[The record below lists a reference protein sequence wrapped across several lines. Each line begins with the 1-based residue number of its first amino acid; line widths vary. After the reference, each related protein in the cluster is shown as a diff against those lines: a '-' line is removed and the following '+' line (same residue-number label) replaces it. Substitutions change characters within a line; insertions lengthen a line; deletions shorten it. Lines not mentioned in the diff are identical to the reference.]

1 MTEEILLNILVLS
14 IYLNITLSII
24 SLLLI
29 IAITIIIH
37 KENHISAD
45 Q

>member
-1 MTEEILLNILVLS
+1 MTEEILLNILELS
-14 IYLNITLSII
+14 IYLNITFAII

-29 IAITIIIH
+29 IILTIIIH

>member
-14 IYLNITLSII
+14 IYLNITFAII
-24 SLLLI
+24 SLMLI
-29 IAITIIIH
+29 IVITIMIH
-37 KENHISAD
+37 KESHISAD